1 MRVKSLI
8 DELSR
13 WTPVIVI
20 AVFVVALMGA
30 WTNGSASLFN
40 ALAIVVG
47 ALALMLLVTRGMRH
61 MGPKESLGFTRNQSW
76 LAYELAGK
84 GGMPRGF
91 YLLGFAGIMTIIV
104 CDFQSPYGKLAFA
117 GFALTVAWLR
127 ANIRYPA
134 DRSSA

>member
-13 WTPVIVI
+13 WAPAIVI
-20 AVFVVALMGA
+20 AVWIVALMGA
-30 WTNGSASLFN
+30 WTKGSASLFN

-47 ALALMLLVTRGMRH
+47 ALALVLMVTRGMRH
-61 MGPKESLGFTRNQSW
+61 MRPKESLGFTRSQSW

-84 GGMPRGF
+84 GGMPRGS
-91 YLLGFAGIMTIIV
+91 YVLAFAGILTIIV

-117 GFALTVAWLR
+117 GFALAVAWLR
-127 ANIRYPA
+127 AHIRYPA
-134 DRSSA
+134 DRSSG